1 MRRAVDLPD
10 NDTDNDDAL
19 RIDKWLW
26 HARFFKSRSQATE
39 AVTGGRVHVN
49 GERVKPSR
57 AVHPGDSLM
66 ITRGESR
73 FQVIVQSLPIRR
85 GPAAEA
91 QLAYLETEA
100 SIAART
106 RKLAQLRMAPPAPFG
121 RPDKHGRRK
130 LQRLKGR

>member
-1 MRRAVDLPD
+1 MRREVDLQ
-10 NDTDNDDAL
+10 DTDSDSDGAL

-26 HARFFKSRSQATE
+26 YARFFKSRSLATE

-57 AVHPGDSLM
+57 EVHTGDSLT

-73 FQVIVQSLPIRR
+73 FDVIVQTLPVRR
-85 GPAAEA
+85 GPANEA
-91 QLAYLETEA
+91 QLAYLETAA
-100 SIAART
+100 SVAART
-106 RKLAQLRMAPPAPFG
+106 RKLAQLRLAPPAPFG
-121 RPDKHGRRK
+121 RPDKHGRRE